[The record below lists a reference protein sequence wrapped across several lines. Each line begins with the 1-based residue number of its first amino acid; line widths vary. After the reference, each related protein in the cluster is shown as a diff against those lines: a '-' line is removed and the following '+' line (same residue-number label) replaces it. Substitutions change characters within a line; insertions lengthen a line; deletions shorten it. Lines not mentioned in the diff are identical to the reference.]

1 MSVPPPR
8 LAGPDAGAHPAL
20 LSRRFHDLTL
30 AAVTG
35 LIALGLALA
44 ITLAVPHPNVARVA
58 AIIVGGLVVFV
69 LLVSPRYTVTVT
81 ILVVYLGLLD
91 GPVKL
96 LTASQS
102 ASSVRNIL
110 TLAIALG
117 MLVRL
122 SVGKGPLKLP
132 PLAGWVLAFV
142 AIVLMQALNPA
153 THGILKVI
161 GGFRQELQ
169 WIPFFFFGYL
179 LMRSKVRFRQMFL
192 ILGVIALA
200 NGAVS
205 AYQARISPT
214 ALASWGP
221 GYGSKVKGTKGAR
234 GGAGLAGRTYSVEG
248 EARNRP
254 PGLASD
260 SGGGGGLGVLALP
273 GLLALLSVGRLRR
286 RWIALLCLAGA
297 LAGIA
302 SAGAR
307 QPVLTAV
314 TVLVSYVVLSLI
326 SRLKITRVFAALMVM
341 IALTVGVGAYLEAEN
356 GPNIF
361 KRQESITSVS
371 SAEETGGK
379 QKLIHLEALPRDIT
393 GAPLGSGLGTG
404 GAAGGF
410 GGSQR
415 VEIEG
420 RGASAEGTLNLLVL
434 ELGAPG
440 LFLWIG
446 LTINVLMLAV
456 LRIRGVED
464 RELRTY
470 LVAAFAAYMGHIVSG
485 FGGPTIGTVGG
496 AYAWF
501 AAGIAAYWLAGPGRA
516 VVRPRSFADK
526 PRPLV
531 ATASA

>member
-44 ITLAVPHPNVARVA
+44 ITLAVPHPNIARVA

-221 GYGSKVKGTKGAR
+221 GYGSKVPRGRAAGPASRAAR
-234 GGAGLAGRTYSVEG
+234 TPSKAKRET
-248 EARNRP
+248 ARRGWP
-254 PGLASD
+254 
-260 SGGGGGLGVLALP
+260 
-273 GLLALLSVGRLRR
+273 
-286 RWIALLCLAGA
+286 
-297 LAGIA
+297 
-302 SAGAR
+302 
-307 QPVLTAV
+307 
-314 TVLVSYVVLSLI
+314 LI
-326 SRLKITRVFAALMVM
+326 
-341 IALTVGVGAYLEAEN
+341 
-356 GPNIF
+356 P
-361 KRQESITSVS
+361 
-371 SAEETGGK
+371 
-379 QKLIHLEALPRDIT
+379 
-393 GAPLGSGLGTG
+393 
-404 GAAGGF
+404 GAAG
-410 GGSQR
+410 
-415 VEIEG
+415 
-420 RGASAEGTLNLLVL
+420 ASACSPCPGCWRCCRWGGCGEDGSPCCASP
-434 ELGAPG
+434 ERWRGSPAP
-440 LFLWIG
+440 
-446 LTINVLMLAV
+446 
-456 LRIRGVED
+456 E
-464 RELRTY
+464 
-470 LVAAFAAYMGHIVSG
+470 
-485 FGGPTIGTVGG
+485 
-496 AYAWF
+496 
-501 AAGIAAYWLAGPGRA
+501 RA
-516 VVRPRSFADK
+516 SRYSR
-526 PRPLV
+526 R
-531 ATASA
+531 